1 MKVAS
6 QLLLPRGL
14 GLQVQLSQLFL
25 PQPIFVERKIVMKRR
40 LIVRRRRVRR
50 VIMLQLP

>member
-14 GLQVQLSQLFL
+14 GLEVELSQLFL
-25 PQPIFVERKIVMKRR
+25 PQPIFEERKIVMKRR
-40 LIVRRRRVRR
+40 LIVRRRMRR
-50 VIMLQLP
+50 R